1 MTYQPNQQA
10 ELQTAIKAISSQC
23 DGAIVRDGV
32 GFNASDTTLGK
43 SLALL
48 PAILWDQD
56 VAAAAWGMLSHYRAQ
71 LTALSIE
78 FDKIDQVKPT
88 TSEREGRRS
97 AIHHA
102 HAAVQSS
109 KVSERSTL
117 TLNASGVII
126 LTSPYNGD
134 LLKDVRAVAGRSWD
148 AQHNVNRFPAES
160 VRAVLD
166 LAAKWNIPVPATIEA
181 LPDATLIDQTEA
193 DKEPEPLGLE
203 IDDDKIIIRFPYH
216 PDVNQDLRMM
226 VTGSVFSSI
235 GHCWKT
241 DISNSIGAL
250 KFATK
255 HGLTIQPGLA
265 ERIQKEEENQE
276 ELHVASMALDADIDI
291 PSAIPLLPFQRA
303 GVAYLLK
310 TRRAILAD
318 EMGVGKTCQA
328 LAAAVVGGA
337 LPIVV
342 VCPNTLKLNWKLEV
356 EKFFPELSVTIV
368 SGRSEADI
376 EPADVIVVN
385 YDIVDQR
392 CEDIINLIPRVLIAD
407 EAHAIKNGEQKYQ
420 CPLCH
425 CRCRVNSKHCTQC
438 SQRFDK
444 PEEIWTVRRTHGIMK
459 LARAIPPDG
468 MVMLLSGPPIT
479 NRPVELIPQLIAINR
494 MDDFGGRWKFINRYA
509 PGKTGAANLVEL
521 NDILRSRC
529 FIRRLKKD
537 VFDELPELRN
547 AKQMMT
553 IAPDKMAVYVKIEA
567 DVIEYLSN
575 RARELA
581 EEAGEDGRAAYW
593 EKRMRA
599 EAAEHLVRI
608 SALKNAVAE
617 LKYDAQI
624 KWIEE
629 FLEDSDEKIVVF
641 AEHINTVEQVAAH
654 FGNACVKIRGGVSQA
669 NRMAAVEWFQTDPTC
684 RVFIGNMAAA
694 SKGVTLTAASNVAYL
709 EQAWTSAV
717 HAQCASRCYGR
728 ADSPHGATAWWL
740 LAPRTIDED
749 IFTLLAAKEKVV
761 NAATEGREVEKLG
774 SVLADLL
781 VGLAKRGLTN
791 SDS

>member
-71 LTALSIE
+71 LTALSID

-148 AQHNVNRFPAES
+148 AQPNVNRFPAES

-276 ELHVASMALDADIDI
+276 DLHVASMELDADIDI

-318 EMGVGKTCQA
+318 EMGVGKLQPVTEPILTPDGWQPIGKIE
-328 LAAAVVGGA
+328 VGDQVIGRDGSA
-337 LPIVV
+337 TTVTGVFPQGIMEIVRV
-342 VCPNTLKLNWKLEV
+342 AFNDGTWTDCGWDHLWTVAN
-356 EKFFPELSVTIV
+356 
-368 SGRSEADI
+368 
-376 EPADVIVVN
+376 PANKEFVLTTRQMFDGDVAESFN
-385 YDIVDQR
+385 
-392 CEDIINLIPRVLIAD
+392 P
-407 EAHAIKNGEQKYQ
+407 KNGRTYKTNLGLYDGAG
-420 CPLCH
+420 
-425 CRCRVNSKHCTQC
+425 N
-438 SQRFDK
+438 
-444 PEEIWTVRRTHGIMK
+444 RRWHV
-459 LARAIPPDG
+459 P
-468 MVMLLSGPPIT
+468 
-479 NRPVELIPQLIAINR
+479 
-494 MDDFGGRWKFINRYA
+494 
-509 PGKTGAANLVEL
+509 
-521 NDILRSRC
+521 
-529 FIRRLKKD
+529 
-537 VFDELPELRN
+537 
-547 AKQMMT
+547 
-553 IAPDKMAVYVKIEA
+553 
-567 DVIEYLSN
+567 
-575 RARELA
+575 
-581 EEAGEDGRAAYW
+581 
-593 EKRMRA
+593 
-599 EAAEHLVRI
+599 
-608 SALKNAVAE
+608 
-617 LKYDAQI
+617 
-624 KWIEE
+624 
-629 FLEDSDEKIVVF
+629 
-641 AEHINTVEQVAAH
+641 
-654 FGNACVKIRGGVSQA
+654 
-669 NRMAAVEWFQTDPTC
+669 
-684 RVFIGNMAAA
+684 
-694 SKGVTLTAASNVAYL
+694 
-709 EQAWTSAV
+709 
-717 HAQCASRCYGR
+717 
-728 ADSPHGATAWWL
+728 
-740 LAPRTIDED
+740 
-749 IFTLLAAKEKVV
+749 
-761 NAATEGREVEKLG
+761 
-774 SVLADLL
+774 L
-781 VGLAKRGLTN
+781 VGAPEFNLQKLPVDP
-791 SDS
+791 S

>member
-71 LTALSIE
+71 LTALSID

-148 AQHNVNRFPAES
+148 AQHNVNRFLAES

-255 HGLTIQPGLA
+255 HGLTIQPGVA
-265 ERIQKEEENQE
+265 EAIQKAEESPPTPRSCSGKST
-276 ELHVASMALDADIDI
+276 LSRTVFHGSSASRWNKNPTPSVI
-291 PSAIPLLPFQRA
+291 PPTGLPRTVIAPL
-303 GVAYLLK
+303 V
-310 TRRAILAD
+310 
-318 EMGVGKTCQA
+318 
-328 LAAAVVGGA
+328 
-337 LPIVV
+337 
-342 VCPNTLKLNWKLEV
+342 
-356 EKFFPELSVTIV
+356 
-368 SGRSEADI
+368 GRSSPEI
-376 EPADVIVVN
+376 SESVV
-385 YDIVDQR
+385 DFPQ
-392 CEDIINLIPRVLIAD
+392 
-407 EAHAIKNGEQKYQ
+407 
-420 CPLCH
+420 
-425 CRCRVNSKHCTQC
+425 
-438 SQRFDK
+438 
-444 PEEIWTVRRTHGIMK
+444 
-459 LARAIPPDG
+459 PDG
-468 MVMLLSGPPIT
+468 PTSAT
-479 NRPVELIPQLIAINR
+479 NRS
-494 MDDFGGRWKFINRYA
+494 
-509 PGKTGAANLVEL
+509 GAT
-521 NDILRSRC
+521 SR
-529 FIRRLKKD
+529 FTSR
-537 VFDELPELRN
+537 
-547 AKQMMT
+547 
-553 IAPDKMAVYVKIEA
+553 
-567 DVIEYLSN
+567 
-575 RARELA
+575 
-581 EEAGEDGRAAYW
+581 
-593 EKRMRA
+593 
-599 EAAEHLVRI
+599 
-608 SALKNAVAE
+608 
-617 LKYDAQI
+617 
-624 KWIEE
+624 
-629 FLEDSDEKIVVF
+629 
-641 AEHINTVEQVAAH
+641 
-654 FGNACVKIRGGVSQA
+654 
-669 NRMAAVEWFQTDPTC
+669 
-684 RVFIGNMAAA
+684 
-694 SKGVTLTAASNVAYL
+694 
-709 EQAWTSAV
+709 SAV
-717 HAQCASRCYGR
+717 
-728 ADSPHGATAWWL
+728 
-740 LAPRTIDED
+740 
-749 IFTLLAAKEKVV
+749 
-761 NAATEGREVEKLG
+761 
-774 SVLADLL
+774 
-781 VGLAKRGLTN
+781 
-791 SDS
+791 